1 MPSRFRNRI
10 KNIYKIETRRTQI
23 SIISE
28 NKNMEKEK
36 KQWGRWLYWFILGLA
51 LIIVY
56 KALDNFGNVV
66 EGINEFLSVLSPFL
80 VGIFIAYLL
89 YMPSRKFEELYRK
102 AKIKFI
108 SKKARVLGVIT
119 VYIIAVAIIVIL
131 CSVILPIVFESITD
145 FLSNIPGYISNV
157 INQYNNLPED
167 SFLKSQ
173 IVQDEI
179 HNLQNMDIKQYLNIE
194 QIIGYVMNAISAVFS
209 IVDIF
214 IAIIV
219 SIYILVER
227 KQIITFL
234 KKLAGALFKERT
246 YKNLDKYFNNSNEI
260 FFKFIASQF
269 LDAIVV
275 GILVS
280 IALTIMGVKYAPLLG
295 FFIGLFNMIPYVG
308 AIIATVISAL
318 ITLITGGLS
327 QTIWMLIV
335 TIILQQIDANIIN
348 PKIVGQS
355 LKISPLLVL
364 FAVTVGGA
372 YFGILGMFLAVPVI
386 AVIRILVEDYIV
398 YKNYLKKRK
407 EKENVEIS
415 KIGE

>member
-1 MPSRFRNRI
+1 
-10 KNIYKIETRRTQI
+10 
-23 SIISE
+23 
-28 NKNMEKEK
+28 MEKEK

-89 YMPSRKFEELYRK
+89 YMPSRKFEELYK
-102 AKIKFI
+102 KVKIKFF
-108 SKKARVLGVIT
+108 SKKARLLGVIT
-119 VYIIAVAIIVIL
+119 VYIIAVAIIAIL
-131 CSVILPIVFESITD
+131 CAVILPIVFESITD
-145 FLSNIPGYISNV
+145 FVSNIPGYISNV

-194 QIIGYVMNAISAVFS
+194 QILGYVMNAISAVFS

-407 EKENVEIS
+407 EKEKLEIN
-415 KIGE
+415 KISE

>member
-1 MPSRFRNRI
+1 MNEI
-10 KNIYKIETRRTQI
+10 KN
-23 SIISE
+23 
-28 NKNMEKEK
+28 NWK
-36 KQWGRWLYWFILGLA
+36 KWLYWFFLGLA
-51 LIIVY
+51 LICIY
-56 KALDNFGNVV
+56 KILDNYQNVMDVLHTFFGV
-66 EGINEFLSVLSPFL
+66 ISPFL
-80 VGIFIAYLL
+80 IGIFIAYLL

-102 AKIKFI
+102 TKIKFI
-108 SKKARVLGVIT
+108 SKRARGLGVIT
-119 VYIIAVAIIVIL
+119 VYIIIVAAMAIL
-131 CSVILPIVFESITD
+131 ISVILPIVFESIAD
-145 FLSNIPGYISNV
+145 FFSNIPKYFEQV
-157 INQYNNLPED
+157 INAYNQLPQD
-167 SFLKSQ
+167 SILKSQ

-179 HNLQNMDIKQYLNIE
+179 HNLQNIDIKQYLNVEEIF
-194 QIIGYVMNAISAVFS
+194 GYIVNAIGAIFS

-219 SIYILVER
+219 SIYILIDRR
-227 KQIITFL
+227 KILTFF
-234 KKLAGALFKERT
+234 KRLAGAIFKERT

-280 IALTIMGVKYAPLLG
+280 IAMTIMGVKYAPLLG

-308 AIIATVISAL
+308 AIIATVISAI

-335 TIILQQIDANIIN
+335 VIILQQIDANIIN
-348 PKIVGQS
+348 PRIVGKS

-364 FAVTVGGA
+364 FAVTFGGA

-386 AVIRILVEDYIV
+386 AVIKILLDDFIK
-398 YKNYLKKRK
+398 YKETKKKTIRDR
-407 EKENVEIS
+407 
-415 KIGE
+415 